1 LSGSPGAPSPAEQAS
16 ALVDGFHIAF
26 AGGAAF
32 MAAGA
37 ILLVLMLKRA
47 DARPIEVEER
57 EPLEAAA

>member
-1 LSGSPGAPSPAEQAS
+1 
-16 ALVDGFHIAF
+16 
-26 AGGAAF
+26 

-37 ILLVLMLKRA
+37 ILLVLMLRRS